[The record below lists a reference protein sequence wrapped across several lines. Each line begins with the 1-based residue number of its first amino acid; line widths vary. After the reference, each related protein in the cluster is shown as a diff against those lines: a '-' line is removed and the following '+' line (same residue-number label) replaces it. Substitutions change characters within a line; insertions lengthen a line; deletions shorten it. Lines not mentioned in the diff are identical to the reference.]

1 MAEKGDF
8 VSDGRTLCL
17 LATITFTSFF
27 VSLLSSLPGFGEA
40 LFSTVSLPVVY
51 TIRYFSKS
59 TSGELIGLFSAY
71 AIGYLM
77 FLATTQIFGA
87 YGMLVYS
94 LAFTISILMRVCIYT
109 IYSTLPSG
117 FDKENPFFAVFTAV
131 FLSAVFA
138 GVLVLWTQ

>member
-1 MAEKGDF
+1 MSEKGDF
-8 VSDGRTLCL
+8 TNGRTLCL

-27 VSLLSSLPGFGEA
+27 VSLFSGLLGFGEA

-59 TSGELIGLFSAY
+59 ASGELIGLFSAY
-71 AIGYLM
+71 VIGYLM
-77 FLATTQIFGA
+77 FLATTQIFGD
-87 YGMLVYS
+87 YGMVIYS
-94 LAFTISILMRVCIYT
+94 LAFIASILMRICIYT
-109 IYSTLPSG
+109 IYNSLPKE